1 MIFSLHVH
9 TCKGSP
15 MKLYL
20 GSSSS
25 QIIEMSTLLYPHKF
39 ISDYNT
45 IDSAGVGRNMGDMDA
60 LRRSNADMNV

>member
-1 MIFSLHVH
+1 
-9 TCKGSP
+9 
-15 MKLYL
+15 MKLYK

-45 IDSAGVGRNMGDMDA
+45 IDSAGAVRNMGDMDA
-60 LRRSNADMNV
+60 LRRPNADMNV